1 MTTLQC
7 TIFSYGIKVKVLY
20 VNMQFSLH
28 LALMKPSLT
37 RFGCLLLT
45 KELPPIPISQSS
57 KIDRTLYWVIL
68 GSLIELLS
76 RSTSLGTMAPI
87 RHGSILMP
95 AYKMYYMNNIG
106 VLDHRGLFIYFDIE
120 YLVSY

>member
-1 MTTLQC
+1 
-7 TIFSYGIKVKVLY
+7 
-20 VNMQFSLH
+20 MQFSLH

-57 KIDRTLYWVIL
+57 KIDRTLYW

-87 RHGSILMP
+87 RHGPLI
-95 AYKMYYMNNIG
+95 
-106 VLDHRGLFIYFDIE
+106 RCTT
-120 YLVSY
+120 